1 RGKLRQGEDVIL
13 SLRGGAQKKGRVS
26 KLTVF
31 EGLKREE
38 VPEASAGEI
47 VAVAGFA
54 DVEIGETF
62 ADAVTPERLEPIAI
76 DEPTVSMY
84 WMVNDSPFAGL
95 EGKYVTS
102 RNIKERLDRELRKD
116 VALRVRETEQADRF
130 DVSGR

>member
-1 RGKLRQGEDVIL
+1 IRQGEDVIL
-13 SLRGGAQKKGRVS
+13 ILRDGTQKKGRVS

-102 RNIKERLDRELRKD
+102 RNIKARLE
-116 VALRVRETEQADRF
+116 RETRQ
-130 DVSGR
+130 DV